1 MTPSEAHVGTGQR
14 RGTLFVVSAPSGT
27 GKTTV
32 VKALI
37 ARVAGLEMSCS
48 YTSRPPRPGERD
60 GVDYHF
66 VSRDRF
72 EEMRETDEFLE
83 SAEVFGALYGTSAS
97 ETEQRLDEGLDLV
110 LEIDVQ
116 GAGQVRALD
125 ETAVRVFVLPPS
137 PAVLEERLRSRSA
150 TDLTEAQLRQRLGVA
165 RREVEMMGDY
175 DYVLINDTVDDC
187 VNRLQCIVVAERA
200 RRGGGAA
207 GEAIAQAFRD
217 RTHE

>member
-1 MTPSEAHVGTGQR
+1 MTQSEAHVGAGQR

-66 VSRDRF
+66 VSREHF
-72 EEMRETDEFLE
+72 EQMREAADFLE
-83 SAEVFGALYGTSAS
+83 SAEVFGALYGTSAV
-97 ETEQRLDEGLDLV
+97 ETQKRLDEGLDLV

-116 GAGQVRALD
+116 GAGQVQALD
-125 ETAVRVFVLPPS
+125 GTAVRVFVLPPS
-137 PAVLEERLRSRSA
+137 PAVLEARLRSRS
-150 TDLTEAQLRQRLGVA
+150 TSDLTEAQLRQRLGVA

-175 DYVLINDTVDDC
+175 DYVLINDTVENC
-187 VNRLQCIVVAERA
+187 VNQLQCIVVAERA
-200 RRGGGAA
+200 RRDGAAA

>member
-1 MTPSEAHVGTGQR
+1 MGAGQR

-66 VSRDRF
+66 VSREHF
-72 EEMRETDEFLE
+72 EQMREAADFLE
-83 SAEVFGALYGTSAS
+83 SAEVFGALYGTSAV
-97 ETEQRLDEGLDLV
+97 ETQKRLDEGLDLV

-116 GAGQVRALD
+116 GAGQVQALD
-125 ETAVRVFVLPPS
+125 GTAVRVFVLPPS
-137 PAVLEERLRSRSA
+137 PAVLEARLRSRS
-150 TDLTEAQLRQRLGVA
+150 TSDLTEAQLRQRLGVA

-175 DYVLINDTVDDC
+175 DYVLINDTVENC
-187 VNRLQCIVVAERA
+187 VNQLQCIVVAERA
-200 RRGGGAA
+200 RRDGAAA